1 MKLDRH
7 SQRPATLGDLAGKG
21 LDVWAWCNGCYHH
34 AVLPIAPLVAKLG
47 SSYAVPAV
55 RNRAR
60 CARCG
65 SRDVETRPHWPAMG
79 VVARHTTGRVP
90 EQP

>member
-1 MKLDRH
+1 MKLDHH
-7 SQRPATLGDLAGKG
+7 SQRPATLGALAGKG

-47 SSYAVPAV
+47 HNYAVPAV
-55 RNRAR
+55 SNRAR

-79 VVARHTTGRVP
+79 VVARHTQSEFSGRP
-90 EQP
+90 